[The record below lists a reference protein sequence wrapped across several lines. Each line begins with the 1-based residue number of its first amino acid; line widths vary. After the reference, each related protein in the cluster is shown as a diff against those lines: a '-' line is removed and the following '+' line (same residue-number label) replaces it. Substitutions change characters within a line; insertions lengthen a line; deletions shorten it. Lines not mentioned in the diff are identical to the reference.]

1 MQSLFGDFELS
12 SHHGGNVLYLGATG
26 RHRARA
32 MLTLSLSTGLHSII
46 MSSHAHQHESGF
58 PCQTLT
64 LLISAANQSRIR
76 HYASENHG
84 KYDPAPFRNHSPV
97 FDSYPRGMHR
107 KLTSQGGLW
116 RNRQARKFAQSAE
129 KARASRRLDRFEFR
143 DARALS
149 CLDLARRL
157 SLCSRVIDP

>member
-107 KLTSQGGLW
+107 KLVEVGCGEIAKHVS
-116 RNRQARKFAQSAE
+116 SP
-129 KARASRRLDRFEFR
+129 SRPKRPELR
-143 DARALS
+143 DASTGLNSATPGPFHAWIL
-149 CLDLARRL
+149 RRGSHL
-157 SLCSRVIDP
+157 FQSH